1 MKEHWDERY
10 ASEDYIYGTE
20 PNRWFAGH
28 LRMLKAGR
36 ILLPAEGEG
45 RNAVYAAATGWE
57 VHAFDQSTEGQRK
70 ALKLAAD
77 KGVTIRYT
85 TDTLEE
91 MTGVDGLFDAIALI
105 FVHIH
110 EDQRPTVH
118 RRLASMIRP
127 GGMLILEAFSRK
139 QLGNTS
145 GGPRSEAMLYTAA
158 MLEEDFA
165 GMEITFSEEACIHLD
180 EGPLHLGNAE
190 VVRLLAVKKE

>member
-10 ASEDYIYGTE
+10 ASEEYIYGTE
-20 PNRWFAGH
+20 PNRWFGGH

-57 VHAFDQSTEGQRK
+57 VHAFDQSSEGQRK
-70 ALKLAAD
+70 ALKLAAE
-77 KGVTIRYT
+77 KGVAIRYT

-91 MTGVDGLFDAIALI
+91 MASVDGRFDAIALI

-110 EDQRPTVH
+110 EDQRAEVH
-118 RRLASMIRP
+118 RRLASMLRP

-139 QLGNTS
+139 QKGNTS
-145 GGPRSEAMLYTAA
+145 GGPQSDTMLYTAV
-158 MLEEDFA
+158 MLEDDFSDL
-165 GMEITFSEEACIHLD
+165 EITFSEEACVHLD

-190 VVRLLAVKKE
+190 VVRLLAVKPG